1 MKSFNQKVSSI
12 KESIFSKIT
21 SLANE
26 HNAINLSQGFPDF
39 DGPEFIRDAFQE
51 ALSVSKLG
59 QYSPM
64 PGLPFLQEEIKNY
77 TKNLYDLNLN
87 LNEITITN
95 GATEGI
101 FLTCMALL
109 NDGDEVVIFEP
120 FYDSY
125 PAAISLTGAKL
136 KVVTLEG
143 PSFKWS
149 PSSLE
154 SAFSKKTKLVILN
167 NPHNPTGRVFDEF
180 ELKELAKLVIKY
192 DCFVLSDE
200 VYEFLTFDDHKH
212 IPIMTLPGM
221 RERTITISSA
231 GKTFGHTGLKVG
243 WTLAEPSISNAI
255 RMVHQFNVFCVNT
268 YSQFAVARGL
278 QNLCS
283 YLPTYRETYER
294 KRLQLHNILKESG
307 FSPKLPQ
314 GSYFSLVQIPTA
326 KQELGFKDI
335 TFCEHL
341 IAKNKIATIPPSVF
355 YLNSKE
361 GERYLRFCFAKKEET
376 LAEAGKKLRVF

>member
-1 MKSFNQKVSSI
+1 
-12 KESIFSKIT
+12 
-21 SLANE
+21 
-26 HNAINLSQGFPDF
+26 
-39 DGPEFIRDAFQE
+39 
-51 ALSVSKLG
+51 
-59 QYSPM
+59 
-64 PGLPFLQEEIKNY
+64 
-77 TKNLYDLNLN
+77 
-87 LNEITITN
+87 
-95 GATEGI
+95 
-101 FLTCMALL
+101 
-109 NDGDEVVIFEP
+109 
-120 FYDSY
+120 
-125 PAAISLTGAKL
+125 
-136 KVVTLEG
+136 
-143 PSFKWS
+143 
-149 PSSLE
+149 
-154 SAFSKKTKLVILN
+154 
-167 NPHNPTGRVFDEF
+167 
-180 ELKELAKLVIKY
+180 
-192 DCFVLSDE
+192 
-200 VYEFLTFDDHKH
+200 
-212 IPIMTLPGM
+212 MTLPGM

-278 QNLCS
+278 QNLSS

-376 LAEAGKKLRVF
+376 LAEAGKKLKVF